1 MLALVTGA
9 TGLVGSHVVERLV
22 AEGWQVRALVREP
35 GAAEWLAERG
45 AELRGGDVL
54 DAESVAR
61 AAAGCDVVHHAAA
74 VVTSSGGWGAYRRS
88 NVDGTR
94 NVVAAAAR
102 AGARLV
108 HVSSVAVYGR
118 PAHGTPGIGGAA
130 PLDEGAPLAPL
141 PERAY
146 YARSKRE
153 SEALVLDAHRA
164 GHLWATA
171 IRPAVIYGRR
181 DRQFVPRVGRLL
193 KLGAIP
199 LPAGGRSAIAV
210 VHAANVAD
218 AAVRAAATPAAGGHV
233 YNVGHDFD
241 LTVAGFFRLAGAGL
255 GRRLALVPVPVAA
268 ARAGLASVRAV
279 VAVVAAVRGAP
290 PRALP
295 GATIDFLTGGN
306 PYVSERA
313 RRELGWRPSVA
324 PEQGVPDA
332 FRWWSENIKTTHTHP

>member
-9 TGLVGSHVVERLV
+9 TGLGGSHVVERLI
-22 AEGWQVRALVREP
+22 ADGWRVRALVREP
-35 GAAEWLAERG
+35 GAAGWLAERG

-54 DAESVAR
+54 DADSVAR

-74 VVTSSGGWGAYRRS
+74 VVTASGGWGAYRRP

-108 HVSSVAVYGR
+108 HVSSVAVYGGPTR
-118 PAHGTPGIGGAA
+118 QGRGTDTAA
-130 PLDEGAPLAPL
+130 ALDEHAPLAPL
-141 PERAY
+141 AEWAY

-164 GHLWATA
+164 GGLWATA

-193 KLGAIP
+193 KLGAVP
-199 LPAGGRSAIAV
+199 LPGGGRSAIAV

-218 AAVRAAATPAAGGHV
+218 AAVRAAATFSAGGQA
-233 YNVGHDFD
+233 YNVGREFD
-241 LTVAGFFRLAGAGL
+241 LTVAAFFRLAGAGL
-255 GRRLALVPVPVAA
+255 GRRIALVPVPVAA
-268 ARAGLASVRAV
+268 ARAGLTSVGAI
-279 VAVVAAVRGAP
+279 VALVAAARGAP

-295 GATIDFLTGGN
+295 GATIDFLTRGN
-306 PYVSERA
+306 PYVSERV

-324 PEQGVPDA
+324 PEKGVPDA
-332 FRWWSENIKTTHTHP
+332 FRWWNETSGTRETPP